1 MVQEYMKL
9 LLVSFLS
16 MCYNKSAKCED
27 FEHE

>member
-1 MVQEYMKL
+1 MFQRYMKL
-9 LLVSFLS
+9 LLVSFLP